1 MRAAVLA
8 AIPLLAACATGVPV
22 ERQVVVPGDRFV
34 AVQGEAGLFVRTF
47 LPPEGRDRREVVGAD
62 CRIVSSIYT
71 TEVVTPSRLVVPNFG
86 PQSPELVATC
96 RAGDLTGTAFL
107 TGTPYY
113 NSDTRQLSFPDL
125 EYTLDT
131 SQTLLSVA
139 NWFAQS
145 QIRDRL
151 REKFTVD
158 MTQSIERM
166 KQGLES
172 VLNRRRGNV
181 QLHGSVEQ
189 LDLVGV
195 YRLPNGDV
203 FTAFLTASGKISA
216 DVDVQ

>member
-96 RAGDLTGTAFL
+96 RAGDLTGTGRTRIITRWQPSPWGWGYPGPGPWGF
-107 TGTPYY
+107 GYPGPGPWGWGSPVGWGWYEPSY
-113 NSDTRQLSFPDL
+113 PVSDYPDL
-125 EYTLDT
+125 IVTM
-131 SQTLLSVA
+131 
-139 NWFAQS
+139 
-145 QIRDRL
+145 R
-151 REKFTVD
+151 
-158 MTQSIERM
+158 
-166 KQGLES
+166 
-172 VLNRRRGNV
+172 
-181 QLHGSVEQ
+181 
-189 LDLVGV
+189 
-195 YRLPNGDV
+195 
-203 FTAFLTASGKISA
+203 
-216 DVDVQ
+216 